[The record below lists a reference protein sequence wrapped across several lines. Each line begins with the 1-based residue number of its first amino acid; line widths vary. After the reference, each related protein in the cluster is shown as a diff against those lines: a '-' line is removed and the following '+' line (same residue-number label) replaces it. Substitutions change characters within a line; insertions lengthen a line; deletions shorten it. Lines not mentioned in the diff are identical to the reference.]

1 MGHRR
6 NAASMRYPCG
16 TFHPALI
23 EDGLT
28 GLEIMLPGVVP
39 TRVYW
44 FQEKDSSDG
53 DCGLLCTKDDTLIG

>member
-1 MGHRR
+1 MGAGMGHRR
-6 NAASMRYPCG
+6 NAAPMRYPCG

-39 TRVYW
+39 TRVYLVPGEI
-44 FQEKDSSDG
+44 FLG
-53 DCGLLCTKDDTLIG
+53 R